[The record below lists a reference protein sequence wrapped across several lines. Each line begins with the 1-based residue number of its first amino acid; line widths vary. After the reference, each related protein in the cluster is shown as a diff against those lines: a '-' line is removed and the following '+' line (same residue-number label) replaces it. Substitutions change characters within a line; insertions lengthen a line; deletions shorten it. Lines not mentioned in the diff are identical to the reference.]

1 MRKLL
6 LPIAI
11 LVLATLAPNT
21 FLHAQLSGAY
31 TIDATGTASATN
43 YQNFASAVSD
53 MASGTRTDGG
63 PINGSGVSAAV
74 TFTVAAGT
82 YSEQVTIPS
91 ITGASAANTITFD
104 GVNRTTRTIVRNST
118 SSGDYTVRLNGADF
132 IRFSNLTISNTG
144 PSVGFGLQLVNQAN
158 DNSVD
163 HCNITVSTTSTS
175 SNSAAIIG
183 GTTATNYSLH
193 GNNFSLTNCNV
204 TGGYYGMAFSGPT
217 GTQATGITIDSCNFS
232 EVRYM
237 VLRLNYINLAS
248 VTNSELEMRNGI
260 TSGYAVYLRS
270 CSRFDIHSNKMSQ
283 LGSYGIYM
291 SQANFNTNDS
301 ATIYNNFI
309 GGNFQGT
316 GTCYGIYIST
326 GREVKISHNSV
337 LVDNP
342 GSGARGLYLTGSS
355 SVGIEILNNSF
366 AADNQSTAYAY
377 YIVSPNYVQSLD
389 YNNLFSAGSNLAY
402 LSGAQAT
409 LASLQAVN
417 LTFNQNSQ
425 AAWPNYTSST
435 DLHTFGSPLAN
446 WATNLTGIT
455 TDIDNQM
462 RPLAPDVT
470 KDVGA
475 DEYVLPPFD
484 LDIVSLVSPTV
495 VLVGNNTVAITLQN
509 NGSNSLNGVPVTL
522 QYSTDGGTTWTVTE
536 TFTPTTLA
544 GSGSQ
549 ENYTFTAPWNV
560 VTPGNYTICVRINP
574 VVIGDPDASD
584 QICGNVCT
592 GIGGSYTI
600 NNTLPTAGVNYNSF
614 TDAAAALS
622 SCGINAPV
630 VFDVAAGTY
639 NETFTIFSIPGASAV
654 NTVTFDG
661 GTTAACTL
669 TTSFTTSNQAI
680 AHFDGADYVT
690 LKNLTIDIPSTF
702 GYGVWFQN
710 QADFNTVDSCDILL
724 SMTSTSAFN
733 IGVLFSG
740 TSYSTYANSGN
751 NNTVSN
757 SLIQGGYYGVR
768 CNGAATT
775 NTVKGNSFINNTVRE
790 FRSAGIWCYYNG
802 DLTIRGNEIS
812 GRLNG
817 GLTSSYG
824 IYSYYIDGHT
834 QVQYNKITDVGSRG
848 IAAGYYNRYAPG
860 SSIISNNMVGGGFFT
875 SGTAYGLYCFGGINM
890 KIYNNS
896 LNLGSSNGYAYYH
909 SGSTAY
915 TDSLYVV
922 NNIFSTSPIYGNG
935 LAMFFSS
942 GIVAALDVMDYNL
955 FYTAGSNLAN
965 FNGTTYPDIT
975 ALQGASFFFNANSVE
990 GLPGFI
996 GDKNLHIVCST
1007 IDNLGTPIP
1016 GITDDYDNEARDL
1029 VTPDIGADEYTS
1041 QVITYDLGPD
1051 TTTCDQVIIW
1061 ADTNNYV
1068 GHVWTGGQQT
1078 AQIQVD
1084 TTGIYTVTVIDSNNC
1099 RATDSMM
1106 VTVFDNPTLPF
1117 NNDTIGQCSSD
1128 TLDALNP
1135 GSTYNWSTSQNTQI
1149 IVPPG
1154 SGTYTV
1160 DITSPDGCTLTDS
1173 ITVTLFSDAVA
1184 QLGPD
1189 TTFCLGQGALLDG
1202 GNSTNGTLY
1211 QWSSGAFTQI
1221 ILVTAPGMY
1230 TVTVTTPQGCT
1241 ATDSVLMNALLAPV
1255 VELGLNRT
1263 ECDQFTLD
1271 AGTFGVSYQWNTGPS
1286 TQTISSTSAGTYIV
1300 TVTNGSGCQSVDSV
1314 AIALGATPGVNLGP
1328 NQVLCANDVVILD
1341 AGFPGFNHQWSNGP
1355 TTQTLTV
1362 GAAGTYLVQV
1372 TDPQTGCVGL
1382 DSITLNQSFVSVD
1395 LGSDFT
1401 LCDGDVAT
1409 LDAGTA
1415 PNAFLWNNGSVQ
1427 QTFSVTSAGVYSVQV
1442 TDASGCVDEDSITV
1456 TGRPLPNVAFS
1467 APQISPML
1475 QPVSFTD
1482 NSATSVTTWLWDFGD
1497 GQSSTQ
1503 QNPTHTYQAI
1513 GTFDVCLTVFDGFC
1527 DATTCKVVTV
1537 DAPIGIEDEVFFGAV
1552 DVYPNPNTGSF
1563 SIGFDLP
1570 KTLDLNIELFSITG
1584 QVMFKTQMD
1593 GVRLRTEE
1601 IDLSGKAS
1609 AGMYFL
1615 RITSDKGNE
1624 MIRKIIIE

>member
-1 MRKLL
+1 MRKILL
-6 LPIAI
+6 SIAI
-11 LVLATLAPNT
+11 LVLATLASNS
-21 FLHAQLSGAY
+21 FIYGQLSGAY
-31 TIDATGTASATN
+31 TIDAAGTASATN

-53 MASGTRTDGG
+53 MANGTRTDGG
-63 PINGSGVSAAV
+63 PVNGAGVSAAV

-82 YSEQVTIPS
+82 YNEQVTIPA
-91 ITGASAANTITFD
+91 ITGASATNTITFD
-104 GVNRTTRTIVRNST
+104 GVNRATRTITRNST

-132 IRFSNLTISNTG
+132 ITFTNLTIANTG
-144 PSVGFGLQLVNQAN
+144 TNVGIGFQMINQAN
-158 DNSVD
+158 DNTVD
-163 HCNITVSTTSTS
+163 HCDINVSVTSTS
-175 SNSAAIIG
+175 SNSIG
-183 GTTATNYSLH
+183 ILAGTSATNYSLH
-193 GNNFSLTNCNV
+193 ANNFTLTNSNV

-217 GTQATGITIDSCNFS
+217 GTQATGLTVDSCTFQ

-237 VLRLNYINLAS
+237 VMRLNYVNLTTI
-248 VTNSELEMRNGI
+248 TNCELHQRNNI
-260 TSGYAVYLRS
+260 TSGYAIYLRS
-270 CSRFDIHSNKMSQ
+270 CSRFNIHTNKMSQ

-291 SQANFNTNDS
+291 SQANFNTNDAS
-301 ATIYNNFI
+301 NIYNNFI
-309 GGNFQGT
+309 GGDFQGT
-316 GTCYGIYIST
+316 GTSYGIYIST
-326 GREVKISHNSV
+326 GREVKIRHNSI

-342 GSGARGLYLTGSS
+342 GSGARGLYLTGSN
-355 SVGIEILNNSF
+355 SVGIEIQNNSF
-366 AADNQSTAYAY
+366 AADNQGTAYAY
-377 YIVSPNYVQSLD
+377 YITSPNYVSTLD
-389 YNNLFSAGSNLAY
+389 YNNLYSAGSNLAY
-402 LSGAQAT
+402 LSGAQAN
-409 LASLQAVN
+409 LAALQGVN
-417 LTFNQNSQ
+417 AAFNQNSQ
-425 AAWPNYTSST
+425 SGWPNYTSST

-446 WATNLTGIT
+446 WATNIASIN
-455 TDIDNQM
+455 TDIDNQP
-462 RPLAPDVT
+462 RPLAPDLT

-475 DEYVLPPFD
+475 DEFVLPPFD
-484 LDIVSLVSPTV
+484 LDIASLVSPTV
-495 VLVGNNTVAITLQN
+495 VLVGNNTVEITLQN

-522 QYSTDGGTTWTVTE
+522 QYSTDGGVTWTVTE
-536 TFTPTTLA
+536 VFTPTSLA

-560 VTPGNYTICVRINP
+560 TTPGNYTICVRINP
-574 VVIGDPDASD
+574 QVTGDPDASD

-592 GIGGSYTI
+592 GIGGTYTI
-600 NNTLPTAGVNYNSF
+600 NNTLPTAGTNYNSF

-639 NETFTIFSIPGASAV
+639 NETFTINTIPGASAT

-669 TTSFTTSNQAI
+669 TTSFTSSNQAV
-680 AHFDGADYVT
+680 AHLDGADYVS
-690 LKNLTIDIPSTF
+690 LKNLTIDIPSNF

-724 SMTSTSAFN
+724 STTSTSAFN

-740 TSYSTYANSGN
+740 NSYSSYANTGN
-751 NNTVSN
+751 NNTISN
-757 SLIQGGYYGVR
+757 CFIRGGYYGVR

-775 NTVKGNSFINNTVRE
+775 NTVKGNSFLNNTVRE

-802 DLTIRGNEIS
+802 DLTIRENDIS

-824 IYSYYIDGHT
+824 IYTYYIDGNT
-834 QVQYNKITDVGSRG
+834 QVQYNTISGVGARG

-860 SSIISNNMVGGGFFT
+860 EGIISNNMVGGGFFT
-875 SGTAYGLYCFGGINM
+875 SGTAYGLYCFGGKNL

-909 SGSTAY
+909 SGSTSY

-965 FNGTTYPDIT
+965 FNGTTYSNIT

-990 GLPGFI
+990 DLPGFV
-996 GDKNLHIVCST
+996 GDQDLHIVCST
-1007 IDNLGTPIP
+1007 IDNLGTPLP
-1016 GITDDYDNEARDL
+1016 EITDDIDHEARDL
-1029 VTPDIGADEYTS
+1029 VTPDIGADEFTS
-1041 QVITYDLGPD
+1041 QTITYDLGPD

-1061 ADTNNYV
+1061 ADTNNFV
-1068 GHVWTGGQQT
+1068 GYVWTGGQQT
-1078 AQIQVD
+1078 PQIQVD
-1084 TTGIYTVTVIDSNNC
+1084 TTGMYAVTVVDSNNC
-1099 RATDSMM
+1099 RATDSML
-1106 VTVFDNPTLPF
+1106 VTVFANPTLPF

-1135 GSTYNWSTSQNTQI
+1135 GATFDWSTGDNSQE

-1173 ITVTLFSDAVA
+1173 ITVTLFADAVA

-1189 TTFCLGQGALLDG
+1189 TTFCLGQGAVLDG
-1202 GNSTNGTLY
+1202 GTSVNGTDY
-1211 QWSSGAFTQI
+1211 QWSSGASTQI

-1241 ATDSVLMNALLAPV
+1241 ATDSVMMNALLAPV
-1255 VELGLNRT
+1255 VELGQNRT

-1271 AGTFGVSYQWNTGPS
+1271 AGTFGTAYAWSTGANS
-1286 TQTISSTSAGTYIV
+1286 QTITSTNAGTYTV
-1300 TVTNGSGCQSVDSV
+1300 TVTNSSGCISIDSV
-1314 AIALGATPGVNLGP
+1314 VIGLGATPAVNLGP
-1328 NQVLCANDVVILD
+1328 NQVLCANDVAILD
-1341 AGFPGFNHQWSNGP
+1341 AGFPGFDHNWSTGA

-1362 GAAGTYLVQV
+1362 GSPGTYLVQV
-1372 TDPQTGCVGL
+1372 TDPQTGCEGL

-1401 LCDGDVAT
+1401 LCDGDIAT

-1415 PNAFLWNNGSVQ
+1415 PNAYLWSDGSVQ
-1427 QTFSVTSAGVYSVQV
+1427 QTLAVTQAGIYSVQV
-1442 TDASGCVDEDSITV
+1442 TDATGCVDEDSITV
-1456 TGRPLPNVAFS
+1456 SGRPLPNVAFS
-1467 APQISPML
+1467 SPQLSPML

-1482 NSATSVTTWLWDFGD
+1482 NSATSVTSWVWDFGD

-1503 QNPTHTYQAI
+1503 QNPTHIYQAI
-1513 GTFDVCLTVFDGFC
+1513 GTYDVCLTVFDGFC
-1527 DATTCKVVTV
+1527 DATTCRTVTV

-1552 DVYPNPNTGSF
+1552 DIYPNPNTGAF

-1570 KTLDLNIELFSITG
+1570 KTLDLNIELFSVTG
-1584 QVMFKTQMD
+1584 QVLYKAELD
-1593 GVRLRTEE
+1593 GVRLRTED
-1601 IDLSGKAS
+1601 IDLAGKAS
-1609 AGMYFL
+1609 AGMYFM
-1615 RITSDKGNE
+1615 RITSNKGNE